1 MCRVDFFFFIQ
12 ELIFRK
18 IEFENSSIIKYVFN
32 LDFLKNK
39 DLSNKI
45 LFCISYLFSYVESF
59 IDRSRISW
67 FHLKNFQ
74 TYIKKIYILYFHFIL
89 SYRISFYSI
98 QFYLHL
104 ELKTTLCIPYCM
116 LLGFWYS
123 GWRMKLNERSMIQML
138 GVIGLVRK

>member
-45 LFCISYLFSYVESF
+45 LFYISYLFSYVESF
-59 IDRSRISW
+59 IDRSRIS
-67 FHLKNFQ
+67 
-74 TYIKKIYILYFHFIL
+74 
-89 SYRISFYSI
+89 
-98 QFYLHL
+98 
-104 ELKTTLCIPYCM
+104 
-116 LLGFWYS
+116 
-123 GWRMKLNERSMIQML
+123 
-138 GVIGLVRK
+138 